1 MRASALCAALPLLTA
16 LLTAQMTEHDKE
28 TDMNRWSNLL
38 AWGAVAIVA
47 ALAVLN
53 WSTLMAP
60 APLNLVVAQVQ
71 APLGVVMLGLTA
83 VLVALFFVAY
93 LRNQIGS
100 LLETRKLLKE
110 VQRVHDLADQAEASR
125 IDTLHKL
132 ISTEFRLLNERLGSV
147 ATPAQPVSADRD
159 ASPLSLTEIVTRSEP
174 S

>member
-1 MRASALCAALPLLTA
+1 
-16 LLTAQMTEHDKE
+16 
-28 TDMNRWSNLL
+28 MNRWSNLL

-60 APLNLVVAQVQ
+60 APLNLVIAQVQ
-71 APLGVVMLGLTA
+71 APLGVVMLGLAA

-125 IDTLHKL
+125 IQNLHQL
-132 ISTEFRLLNERLGSV
+132 ISTEFRLLNERLDPV
-147 ATPAQPVSADRD
+147 AAATRPASADPD
-159 ASPLSLTEIVTRSEP
+159 GSPMSLTEIVTRGEQSRGIDPHFTRETNKE
-174 S
+174 

>member
-1 MRASALCAALPLLTA
+1 VRASALCAALLLRI
-16 LLTAQMTEHDKE
+16 EYDKE

-125 IDTLHKL
+125 IESLHKL
-132 ISTEFRLLNERLGSV
+132 IGTEFRLLNERLGPV
-147 ATPAQPVSADRD
+147 ATDTQPASADRD
-159 ASPLSLTEIVTRSEP
+159 GSPLSLTEIVTRSEH